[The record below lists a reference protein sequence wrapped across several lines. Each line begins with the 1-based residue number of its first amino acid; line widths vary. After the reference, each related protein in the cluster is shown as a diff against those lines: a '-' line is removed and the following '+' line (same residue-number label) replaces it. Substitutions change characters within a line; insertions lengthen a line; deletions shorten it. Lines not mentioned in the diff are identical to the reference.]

1 MSKLRADF
9 VVGTKGIELVAGDVI
24 EKHGI
29 EFTVIEQEA
38 IIHVPL
44 HKKTILKSEI
54 VAVYCQP
61 NFIVKSFAPRKNTG
75 EQPCG
80 DDVPVDAFS
89 DMFVS
94 RKGVVS
100 CFEWLGNGSW
110 VPKSWRPDLEALIKM
125 QAEHDKAAT
134 EQPKT
139 EQLIYTP
146 EIALTHGKPEPDML
160 CRVEH
165 GVALDDDIK
174 INTVTFKFETDSE
187 ICVLDKDGHIDA
199 IDKEWFIAF
208 HPISTKKE
216 LEIAK
221 EKQID
226 RLLAMVD
233 FIGGDTTD
241 NRARLEYLQY
251 NNELPEIILPL
262 EK

>member
-1 MSKLRADF
+1 MKGLR
-9 VVGTKGIELVAGDVI
+9 VGFIKSMGIEPVKGDGFI
-24 EKHGI
+24 NDMCI
-29 EFTVIEQEA
+29 CDEFNPFNAEHRESMLRNDTVI
-38 IIHVPL
+38 
-44 HKKTILKSEI
+44 T
-54 VAVYCQP
+54 
-61 NFIVKSFAPRKNTG
+61 SFAPRKNTG

-80 DDVPVDAFS
+80 GDVYVIATVRRSRDWFNLARRCAWDIEGDD
-89 DMFVS
+89 
-94 RKGVVS
+94 
-100 CFEWLGNGSW
+100 NGYIITW
-110 VPKSWRPDLEALIKM
+110 KPDLESLIKM

-134 EQPKT
+134 EQPKP
-139 EQLIYTP
+139 EQLIYTH
-146 EIALTHGKPEPDML
+146 EIALTHGKPEADML